1 MTNLTLVRPAPIAMP
16 RGADW
21 AARAAVAV
29 FDWVE
34 RALMRHPAGPRS
46 RAQQAEA
53 VRRYADTLR
62 TADPGMAADLYAAA
76 DRHEIA
82 G

>member
-1 MTNLTLVRPAPIAMP
+1 MTNLTLVRPAPIAIP

-21 AARAAVAV
+21 AARAAVTF
-29 FDWVE
+29 FDFVR
-34 RALMRHPAGPRS
+34 RALVRRPAGLRS
-46 RAQQAEA
+46 RAAQVEA
-53 VRRYADTLR
+53 VRRYADALR
-62 TADPGMAADLYAAA
+62 ATDPGMAADLYAAA